1 MSKQAFIF
9 AWQGASQ
16 YVGMGKDLYDRLPG
30 GIDEADEMLNF
41 KLSTVCFDGPEEDL
55 KRTDICQPTY

>member
-41 KLSTVCFDGPEEDL
+41 KNM
-55 KRTDICQPTY
+55 KRVHYEF